1 MGSRRR
7 TLRSHTA
14 AEGMLIII
22 PQAKRLQPGAA
33 QAGAGHASGSVK
45 RRRAGTGR
53 APPVAAAK
61 HWRATMHRSGAIM
74 HLAGARAIVLHSSCT
89 GWLPRPYCGLGRG
102 HKTICRSWEASMAP
116 SSPRAGSTRARHD
129 DSSDR
134 PRHPPRPPLSQRSFL
149 WPKRLAAGVA
159 AAKRGPGEAVGP
171 AGVVG
176 ALDTIS
182 NYVTRPRYARPNTPH
197 GGNRAISMG

>member
-1 MGSRRR
+1 MSKNRRFFYAGGNLFGKIFASRRSISAPAAQ
-7 TLRSHTA
+7 LRRA
-14 AEGMLIII
+14 RPI
-22 PQAKRLQPGAA
+22 GAA
-33 QAGAGHASGSVK
+33 DITEPIS
-45 RRRAGTGR
+45 
-53 APPVAAAK
+53 
-61 HWRATMHRSGAIM
+61 RSCCC
-74 HLAGARAIVLHSSCT
+74 LARAIVLLVLHSSCT

-134 PRHPPRPPLSQRSFL
+134 PHHPPRPPLSQRSFL

-159 AAKRGPGEAVGP
+159 AAKGGPGEAVGP

-176 ALDTIS
+176 ALTTIS